1 LKHFFSFI
9 GEKKSRVLKKKKA
22 VVVPRIRRLGK
33 KKKKKKTITS
43 TGYKERKSFGYTV
56 FYSVK

>member
-33 KKKKKKTITS
+33 KKKKKKKQKQAQAIK
-43 TGYKERKSFGYTV
+43 KEKVSDTPSFIL
-56 FYSVK
+56 